1 MNEEHKEFIDT
12 PFNQACKFVKYVAL
26 LSILINEIFGF
37 GLSNWINITFFF
49 LFNQLSSTPIQIIL
63 ENPFGKD
70 DDDDDDDFGS
80 GRGAATLSPKLGK

>member
-1 MNEEHKEFIDT
+1 LVNET
-12 PFNQACKFVKYVAL
+12 
-26 LSILINEIFGF
+26 FGF

-70 DDDDDDDFGS
+70 DDDDDFGS
-80 GRGAATLSPKLGK
+80 GAGATTLLPSEEK